1 MAANG
6 TIKSHQLSMQCSA
19 LHFTLVDNGKGKL
32 QKHKLC
38 NNFKLLPNI
47 PNSEFKQ
54 DSPKLAATYKN
65 LVIRVVRVV
74 RDTKWE
80 SKQKMVMKT
89 NTYFVI

>member
-19 LHFTLVDNGKGKL
+19 LHFTLVDNGKGRL

-38 NNFKLLPNI
+38 NNFKLIPNI

-65 LVIRVVRVV
+65 LVIRVVR
-74 RDTKWE
+74 DTKWE

-89 NTYFVI
+89 FANTYFVI